1 MECGSTVS
9 EAPAAAFSTDRRDMT
24 ELLLCV
30 EMQVCLVGS
39 FSYAPRRHHDLKLW
53 LVLEADQWERRAD
66 TALTV

>member
-1 MECGSTVS
+1 
-9 EAPAAAFSTDRRDMT
+9 MT

-30 EMQVCLVGS
+30 EMQVRLVGS
-39 FSYAPRRHHDLKLW
+39 FSYAPRRHHDLKLR

>member
-1 MECGSTVS
+1 VECGSTVS

-39 FSYAPRRHHDLKLW
+39 FSYAPRRHHASSYGWSSKLTSGRD
-53 LVLEADQWERRAD
+53 VPIQR
-66 TALTV
+66 